1 MKIVV
6 VVVIGSSSRGCL
18 VRVLVENIGCTKL
31 FFMLMNKKKTRKKNI
46 KSMTVKKE
54 DKKNKD
60 TTCSSKKCENKN
72 SWSRQVFS
80 RKKLATFM

>member
-6 VVVIGSSSRGCL
+6 VVVIGSSRGCL

-31 FFMLMNKKKTRKKNI
+31 FFMLMNKKKTRKNM

-54 DKKNKD
+54 DKKTK
-60 TTCSSKKCENKN
+60 TQHARQKN
-72 SWSRQVFS
+72 VKIKTVGQGKSFHV
-80 RKKLATFM
+80 KN